1 MRKLTLFNYS
11 ALLLGF
17 TFLYLPIIVLIFFS
31 FNESRLVTVWAGFS
45 TKWYTSLF
53 NNDSI
58 LSAASVTLRI
68 ALLSAFFATV
78 LGTISG
84 LILVRFERFRG
95 KTLFNGMIY
104 SPLVMPD
111 VIIGISLLL
120 MFVALGV
127 ARGFWTITIAH
138 ITFSMCYVAVII
150 RSRLKDFDKSI
161 EEAAQDLG
169 CPPAKIFFY
178 VILPI
183 ISPSVLSGFL
193 LSFTLSLD
201 DLVISSFTTGAGTT
215 TLPIKIYSMVK
226 FGVTPE
232 INALS
237 TILIG
242 LVATGVFLFS
252 VLNRHQEKQ
261 RLKDKQMLSEDPL

>member
-1 MRKLTLFNYS
+1 MKKLTAFNYFS
-11 ALLLGF
+11 LLIGF
-17 TFLYLPIIVLIFFS
+17 GFLYLPIIVLVVFS

-45 TKWYTSLF
+45 TKWYQALF
-53 NNDSI
+53 DNVSI
-58 LSAASVTLRI
+58 QSVAWTTVKIAFLSALG
-68 ALLSAFFATV
+68 ATV
-78 LGTISG
+78 LGTIAG
-84 LILVRFERFRG
+84 LILAKFDRFRG
-95 KTLFNGMIY
+95 KSLLTGMVY

-120 MFVALGV
+120 MFVAMGIN
-127 ARGFWTITIAH
+127 RGFWTITIAH

-150 RSRLKDFDKSI
+150 RARLSDFDQST
-161 EEAAQDLG
+161 EEAALDLG
-169 CPPAKIFFY
+169 CPPARIFFY
-178 VILPI
+178 VVLPI
-183 ISPSVLSGFL
+183 ISPAVLSGFL

-226 FGVTPE
+226 LGITPE

-242 LVATGVFLFS
+242 LVATGVLIFATMS
-252 VLNRHQEKQ
+252 NRQQRRRQRDRQLALLEK
-261 RLKDKQMLSEDPL
+261 

>member
-1 MRKLTLFNYS
+1 MKKLSAFNYFS
-11 ALLLGF
+11 LLLGF
-17 TFLYLPIIVLIFFS
+17 SFLYLPIIVLIFFS

-45 TKWYTSLF
+45 TKWYVSLF
-53 NNDSI
+53 NNESI
-58 LSAASVTLRI
+58 LTAASVTLRI
-68 ALLSAFFATV
+68 AFVSAFFATI
-78 LGTISG
+78 LGTIAG
-84 LILVRFERFRG
+84 LILVRFDRFRG

-120 MFVALGV
+120 MFVAMGV
-127 ARGFWTITIAH
+127 TRGFWTITIAH

-150 RSRLKDFDKSI
+150 RSRLSDFDKSV

-169 CPPAKIFFY
+169 CPPARIFFY

-183 ISPSVLSGFL
+183 ISPAVLSGFL

-201 DLVISSFTTGAGTT
+201 DLVISSFATGAGTT

-242 LVATGVFLFS
+242 FVATGVFIFS
-252 VLNRHQEKQ
+252 MINRRQERQ
-261 RLKDKQMLSEDPL
+261 RLKDKQMMSEDPL

>member
-1 MRKLTLFNYS
+1 MKNLSKFNILS
-11 ALLLGF
+11 LIIGF
-17 TFLYLPIIVLIFFS
+17 GFLYVPIIFLVFYS

-45 TKWYTSLF
+45 TKWYANLWQ
-53 NNDSI
+53 NDSI
-58 LSAASVTLRI
+58 MSAAWVTLRI
-68 ALLSAFFATV
+68 AFVSALAATV
-78 LGTISG
+78 LGTFAG
-84 LILVRFERFRG
+84 LVLARFQGFRG
-95 KTLFNGMIY
+95 RTLFNGMVY

-120 MFVALGV
+120 MFVAVGMD
-127 ARGFWTITIAH
+127 RGFWTITLAH
-138 ITFSMCYVAVII
+138 ITFSMCYVAVVV
-150 RSRLKDFDKSI
+150 RSRLVDFDKST

-169 CPPAKIFFY
+169 CPPARVFFY

-183 ISPSVLSGFL
+183 IAPSVLSGFL

-201 DLVISSFTTGAGTT
+201 DLVISSFATGAGTT

-226 FGVTPE
+226 LGVTPE

-242 LVATGVFLFS
+242 IVATGVLIFS
-252 VLNRHQEKQ
+252 FIDRRQELQ
-261 RLKDKQMLSEDPL
+261 RQRDRQLAEQVQ

>member
-1 MRKLTLFNYS
+1 MHKLTKFNYFS
-11 ALLLGF
+11 LLLGF
-17 TFLYLPIIVLIFFS
+17 TFLYVPIIILIFFS

-45 TKWYTSLF
+45 TKWYASLMQ
-53 NNDSI
+53 NSSI
-58 LSAASVTLRI
+58 LDAAWVTLRI
-68 ALLSAFFATV
+68 AFISSLIATI
-78 LGTISG
+78 LGTIAG
-84 LILVRFERFRG
+84 LVLARFDRFRG
-95 KTLFNGMIY
+95 KTFFNGMIY

-120 MFVALGV
+120 IFVAIGIS
-127 ARGFWTITIAH
+127 RGFWTITIAH

-150 RSRLKDFDKSI
+150 HSRLLDFDKST

-169 CPPAKIFFY
+169 CPPARIFFY

-183 ISPSVLSGFL
+183 ITPAIIAGFL

-201 DLVISSFTTGAGTT
+201 DLVISSFSTGAGTT
-215 TLPIKIYSMVK
+215 TLPIKIYSMVR

-242 LVATGVFLFS
+242 IVASGILLFS
-252 VLNRHQEKQ
+252 MIYKHQERKRQ
-261 RLKDKQMLSEDPL
+261 RDIQLATKDE

>member
-1 MRKLTLFNYS
+1 MHKLSPFNWFSLFI
-11 ALLLGF
+11 GF
-17 TFLYLPIIVLIFFS
+17 AFLYIPIIVLVVFS
-31 FNESRLVTVWAGFS
+31 FNESRLVTVWTGFS
-45 TKWYTSLF
+45 TKWYGELLQ
-53 NNDSI
+53 NQAI
-58 LSAASVTLRI
+58 LSAVSVTLRI
-68 ALLSAFFATV
+68 AFISALVATM
-78 LGTISG
+78 LGTVAG
-84 LILVRFERFRG
+84 LVLARFDRFRG

-120 MFVALGV
+120 MFVSIGIS
-127 ARGFWTITIAH
+127 RGFWTITLAH

-150 RSRLKDFDKSI
+150 RARLSDFDRST

-169 CPPAKIFFY
+169 CPPVRIFFY

-183 ISPSVLSGFL
+183 IAPTIISGFL

-201 DLVISSFTTGAGTT
+201 DLVIASFATGAGTT

-226 FGVTPE
+226 LGVTPE
-232 INALS
+232 VNALS

-242 LVATGVFLFS
+242 LVAVGVLTFANLS
-252 VLNRHQEKQ
+252 KRQERQ
-261 RLKDKQMLSEDPL
+261 RQRDVQLAMQDG

>member
-1 MRKLTLFNYS
+1 MNKLSKFNYLS
-11 ALLLGF
+11 LLIGF
-17 TFLYLPIIVLIFFS
+17 AFLYIPIVVLVFFS

-45 TKWYTSLF
+45 TKWYASLLQ
-53 NNDSI
+53 NDSI
-58 LSAASVTLRI
+58 LSAAWVTLRI
-68 ALLSAFFATV
+68 AFISALVATM
-78 LGTISG
+78 LGTIAG
-84 LILVRFERFRG
+84 LVMARFERFRG
-95 KTLFNGMIY
+95 KNLFNGMIA

-120 MFVALGV
+120 MFVAIGMS
-127 ARGFWTITIAH
+127 RGFWTITIAH

-150 RSRLKDFDKSI
+150 RSRLADFDKST

-169 CPPAKIFFY
+169 CPPARIFFY

-183 ISPSVLSGFL
+183 IAPAILAGFL

-201 DLVISSFTTGAGTT
+201 DLVIASFTTGAGTT

-226 FGVTPE
+226 LGVTPE

-242 LVATGVFLFS
+242 IVAVGVLIFA
-252 VLNRHQEKQ
+252 NINKRQEKKRQ
-261 RLKDKQMLSEDPL
+261 HDIQLAMQEK

>member
-1 MRKLTLFNYS
+1 MRNLSKFNLFS
-11 ALLLGF
+11 LLLGYS
-17 TFLYLPIIVLIFFS
+17 FLYIPIFVLIFYS

-45 TKWYTSLF
+45 TKWYATLWQ
-53 NNDSI
+53 NESI
-58 LSAASVTLRI
+58 MEAAWVTLRI
-68 ALLSAFFATV
+68 AFVSALLATV
-78 LGTISG
+78 LGTFAG
-84 LILVRFERFRG
+84 LVLVRFQQFRG
-95 KTLFNGMIY
+95 RTLFTGMVY

-120 MFVALGV
+120 MFVALGMD
-127 ARGFWTITIAH
+127 RGFWTITLAH
-138 ITFSMCYVAVII
+138 ITFSMCYVAVVV
-150 RSRLKDFDKSI
+150 RSRLVDFDKST

-169 CPPAKIFFY
+169 CPPARVFFY

-183 ISPSVLSGFL
+183 IAPSVLSGFL

-201 DLVISSFTTGAGTT
+201 DLVISSFVTGAGTT

-226 FGVTPE
+226 LGVTPE

-242 LVATGVFLFS
+242 VVAVGVLLFS
-252 VLNRHQEKQ
+252 LLSRRQELQ
-261 RLKDKQMLSEDPL
+261 RQYDKHLAEQEE

>member
-1 MRKLTLFNYS
+1 MKKLSTFNILSLIIGYS
-11 ALLLGF
+11 
-17 TFLYLPIIVLIFFS
+17 FLYIPIIFLIIYS

-45 TKWYTSLF
+45 TKWYASLWQ
-53 NNDSI
+53 NDSI
-58 LSAASVTLRI
+58 MQAAWVTLRI
-68 ALLSAFFATV
+68 AFVSALAATV
-78 LGTISG
+78 LGTFAG
-84 LILVRFERFRG
+84 LVLARFNRFRG
-95 KTLFNGMIY
+95 RMLFNGMVY

-120 MFVALGV
+120 MFVALGMD
-127 ARGFWTITIAH
+127 RGFWTITLAH
-138 ITFSMCYVAVII
+138 ITFSMCYVAVVV
-150 RSRLKDFDKSI
+150 RARLIDFDKST

-169 CPPAKIFFY
+169 CPPARVFFY

-183 ISPSVLSGFL
+183 IAPSVLSGFL

-226 FGVTPE
+226 LGVTPE

-242 LVATGVFLFS
+242 IVATGVLLFS
-252 VLNRHQEKQ
+252 IVNRRQTLQ
-261 RLKDKQMLSEDPL
+261 RQRDQQLAQQAQ

>member
-1 MRKLTLFNYS
+1 MKKLTAFNYFS
-11 ALLLGF
+11 LLLGF
-17 TFLYLPIIVLIFFS
+17 AFLYVPIIVLIIFS

-45 TKWYTSLF
+45 TKWYAELF
-53 NNDSI
+53 RNESV
-58 LSAASVTLRI
+58 LAAAWATVRI
-68 ALLSAFFATV
+68 ALISALVATA
-78 LGTISG
+78 LGTVAG
-84 LILVRFERFRG
+84 LILARFERFRG
-95 KTLFNGMIY
+95 KSLFTGMIY

-120 MFVALGV
+120 MFVAMGIN
-127 ARGFWTITIAH
+127 RGFWTITIAH

-150 RSRLKDFDKSI
+150 RARLSDFDQST
-161 EEAAQDLG
+161 EEAALDLG
-169 CPPAKIFFY
+169 CPPARIFFY

-183 ISPSVLSGFL
+183 IAPAIVSGFL

-201 DLVISSFTTGAGTT
+201 DLVIASFTTGAGTT

-226 FGVTPE
+226 LGVTPE

-242 LVATGVFLFS
+242 IVATGVLIFA
-252 VLNRHQEKQ
+252 NINKRQEKQ
-261 RLKDKQMLSEDPL
+261 RRKDIQLAMQEE

>member
-1 MRKLTLFNYS
+1 MKKMSFFN
-11 ALLLGF
+11 LLSLILGF
-17 TFLYLPIIVLIFFS
+17 SFLYLPIIILVIFS
-31 FNESRLVTVWAGFS
+31 FNESRLVTVWGGFS
-45 TKWYTSLF
+45 SKWYYELL
-53 NNDSI
+53 NNESI
-58 LSAASVTLRI
+58 MSAGWVTLRI
-68 ALLSAFFATV
+68 AFISALCATI
-78 LGTISG
+78 LGTAAG
-84 LILVRFERFRG
+84 LILARFDNFRG
-95 KTLFNGMIY
+95 KLLFNGMIH

-120 MFVALGV
+120 MFVSLGMT
-127 ARGFWTITIAH
+127 RGFWTITIAH

-150 RSRLKDFDKSI
+150 RSRLSEFDKST

-169 CPPAKIFFY
+169 CPPARIFFY

-201 DLVISSFTTGAGTT
+201 DLVIANFSTGAGTT
-215 TLPIKIYSMVK
+215 TLPIKIYSMMK
-226 FGVTPE
+226 LGVTPE

-242 LVATGVFLFS
+242 LVATGVFIFS
-252 VLNRHQEKQ
+252 LISRHQEKRRMQ
-261 RLKDKQMLSEDPL
+261 DKLLLTQE

>member
-1 MRKLTLFNYS
+1 MRKLSIFNRLS
-11 ALLLGF
+11 LIIGF
-17 TFLYLPIIVLIFFS
+17 AFLYLPIVVLIIFS

-45 TKWYTSLF
+45 TKWYAELF
-53 NNDSI
+53 HNDSI
-58 LSAASVTLRI
+58 IAAAWVTLRI
-68 ALLSAFFATV
+68 AFISALLATL
-78 LGTISG
+78 LGTVAG
-84 LILVRFERFRG
+84 LVMARFQRFYG
-95 KTLFNGMIY
+95 KSLFNGMVY

-120 MFVALGV
+120 MFVAIGIH
-127 ARGFWTITIAH
+127 RGFWTITIAH
-138 ITFSMCYVAVII
+138 VTFSMCYVAVII
-150 RSRLKDFDKSI
+150 RSRLVDFDQST

-169 CPPAKIFFY
+169 CPPSRVFFY

-183 ISPSVLSGFL
+183 IAPAIVSGFL

-201 DLVISSFTTGAGTT
+201 DLVIASFTTGAGTT

-226 FGVTPE
+226 LGVTPE

-242 LVATGVFLFS
+242 FVAIGVLIFA
-252 VLNRHQEKQ
+252 NINKHQARKRQ
-261 RLKDKQMLSEDPL
+261 YDKQLSP